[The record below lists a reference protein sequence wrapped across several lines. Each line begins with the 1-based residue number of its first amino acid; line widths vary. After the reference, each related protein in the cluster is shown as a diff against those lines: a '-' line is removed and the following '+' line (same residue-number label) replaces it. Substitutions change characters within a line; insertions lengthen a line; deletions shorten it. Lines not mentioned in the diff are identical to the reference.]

1 MSDSSDTMFAREVDF
16 RLEETLN
23 AYAACRGLSVRARD
37 INRRFKELA
46 ESAELEQPSPTVGAL
61 GDYSRG
67 RIELSERD
75 EAATDEAE
83 STE

>member
-16 RLEETLN
+16 RLEETEN

-46 ESAELEQPSPTVGAL
+46 EAAEIEQPSPTVGAL
-61 GDYSRG
+61 GDYSTG
-67 RIELSERD
+67 RIELSDRSVS
-75 EAATDEAE
+75 AE
-83 STE
+83 EETE